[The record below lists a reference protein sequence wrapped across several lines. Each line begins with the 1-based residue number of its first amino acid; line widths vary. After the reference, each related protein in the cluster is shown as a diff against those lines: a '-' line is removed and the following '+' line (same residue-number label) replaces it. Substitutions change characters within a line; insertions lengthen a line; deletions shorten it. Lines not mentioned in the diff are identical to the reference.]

1 MEHTVLYCTI
11 ENSKLWT
18 LRFGDSCSIAPE
30 PKKGR
35 FLEKPELSRGLE
47 NKHNE
52 VSHTHTSS
60 KGRFSTERDHYYR
73 GGYRSRLYCL
83 RTFSTLTVTPSDCWL
98 KHHITLYLIDW
109 SEANESYYSIT
120 ALQYSTVQYSSV
132 QYSTVQYHV
141 IILVSMRQE
150 WDLP

>member
-1 MEHTVLYCTI
+1 MHIIYAMMELVYCTVLRVLLLFYGAYCTVLYCTI

-47 NKHNE
+47 NNNE

-83 RTFSTLTVTPSDCWL
+83 RTFSTLTVTPSDC
-98 KHHITLYLIDW
+98 
-109 SEANESYYSIT
+109 
-120 ALQYSTVQYSSV
+120 
-132 QYSTVQYHV
+132 
-141 IILVSMRQE
+141 
-150 WDLP
+150 